1 MNCKEV
7 AQQLA
12 AYPQKLSGDIKKH
25 IEVCADC
32 QALQSQMQ
40 ILEQISKKTNKT
52 QNCLSENLKNRLMRL
67 IKNQ

>member
-12 AYPQKLSGDIKKH
+12 AYPQTLSRDIKKH

-52 QNCLSENLKNRLMRL
+52 QTCLSEDLKNRLMRL